1 MTVLGIEESE
11 RGVIFAPGYSYTR
24 LAEIKI
30 MYNTLMTTQY
40 KAGASTR
47 TSHTNT
53 KKTHDMTHMYSK
65 FWRRRLFH
73 SCAARRRTPLRGDE
87 HLSRGN
93 EQPVAVSVVAE
104 ENTLKATYT

>member
-65 FWRRRLFH
+65 F
-73 SCAARRRTPLRGDE
+73 SCLRNRE
-87 HLSRGN
+87 IETETLIFAPISLSYI
-93 EQPVAVSVVAE
+93 EID
-104 ENTLKATYT
+104 